1 MAKVS
6 VVVPCFNQGEFLV
19 ECLQSV
25 LNQSVDDWE
34 CIIVNDGSTDD
45 SQIIAN
51 QWVEKDARFQLVSID
66 NAGVSNAR
74 NQGILRATGTYIL
87 PLDADD
93 YLDKNYIKSALQIF
107 QNSPSCKV
115 VYGSVMLIG
124 ERNERWNLPEF
135 SMEELAMSNIIPVTG
150 IYRKTDWVRIK
161 GYDLQLKKGLEDWEF
176 WINLLKENP
185 KVHYLEEITFYYRI
199 KKDSRNTAVD
209 VSAQKEIQS
218 YIVKKHLDFY
228 MNTFGTYQELA
239 KTLKFQNMEL
249 NSYKKSFSFKI
260 FKVGNLVKKRLKNG
274 FQK

>member
-34 CIIVNDGSTDD
+34 CIIVNDGSTDN
-45 SQIIAN
+45 SQIIAS

-239 KTLKFQNMEL
+239 KKLKFQNMEL

>member
-34 CIIVNDGSTDD
+34 CIIVDDGSTDD
-45 SQIIAN
+45 SQIKAS

-74 NQGILRATGTYIL
+74 NQGILRATGTFIL

-135 SMEELAMSNIIPVTG
+135 SIEELAMSNIIPVTG

-185 KVHYLEEITFYYRI
+185 IVHYLEEITFYYRI

-209 VSAQKEIQS
+209 VNAQKEIQW
-218 YIVKKHLDFY
+218 YILKKHLDFY

-239 KTLKFQNMEL
+239 KKLKFQNMEL

>member
-25 LNQSVDDWE
+25 LNQSMDDWE

>member
-1 MAKVS
+1 M
-6 VVVPCFNQGEFLV
+6 
-19 ECLQSV
+19 
-25 LNQSVDDWE
+25 DDWE